1 MPKIPVILFLLGITA
16 LSAFA
21 APSEEDACF
30 KPRTNDQAAIIKACS
45 ALLQRPILTPEWKL
59 HALFSRGSAHVMAHE
74 LDAAIADFS
83 TLISLDPQ
91 ARIGWMARG
100 GAYTSK
106 GDFRS
111 AQKDMNVL
119 LGRMP
124 DDPRIL
130 NNSCWLHAA
139 LKEFAAAEADCRKSL
154 ALKPDAVETLDSL
167 GFTQLGQRA
176 YRQAL
181 ATYNAALAQDPK
193 HAASLYVRGVIKRRL
208 GDIVGGN
215 ADMAAAG
222 KIDPEIAEYYAP
234 YGLTQ
239 GN

>member
-1 MPKIPVILFLLGITA
+1 MPKPLVILFLLATA
-16 LSAFA
+16 VLPGFG

-30 KPRTNDQAAIIKACS
+30 KTQTKDQAAIIKACS
-45 ALLQRPILTPEWKL
+45 ALLQQPILTPEWKL
-59 HALFSRGSAHVMAHE
+59 HALFSRGRAHVLAHQ
-74 LDAAIADFS
+74 LDAAITDFS
-83 TLISLDPQ
+83 TFISLDPQ
-91 ARIGWMARG
+91 GQIGWMARG
-100 GAYTSK
+100 EAYASK

-119 LGRMP
+119 LGRTP
-124 DDPRIL
+124 NDPHVL

-154 ALKPDAVETLDSL
+154 ALNPDAVETLDSL

-181 ATYNAALAQDPK
+181 ATYNAALALDPK

-208 GDIVGGN
+208 GDIIGGN
-215 ADMAAAG
+215 ADMVAAG